1 MKAAGYQVENTK
13 GEKNLDDNYMGYAQ
27 KEVDCVTAFEIFE
40 HMLAPYNILKNIKSE
55 RLIASVPLKLWFAS
69 AYWNEADDWD
79 KHYHEFEIK
88 QFKFLLEKAGWTIK
102 DQELWTSPDPKKDW
116 HSSLVTLFYA
126 PLLHRV
132 LQTQLVIPFFK
143 VLLFFVIN
151 ALSDKKNEKD
161 QGNTANYHSHHF
173 IVTAVP

>member
-1 MKAAGYQVENTK
+1 M
-13 GEKNLDDNYMGYAQ
+13 
-27 KEVDCVTAFEIFE
+27 
-40 HMLAPYNILKNIKSE
+40 
-55 RLIASVPLKLWFAS
+55 IASVPLKLWFAS

-102 DQELWTSPDPKKDW
+102 DQELWTSPDPKR
-116 HSSLVTLFYA
+116 LAFVPCYA
-126 PLLHRV
+126 ILRRV
-132 LQTQLVIPFFK
+132 IASCIANAASYPFFK

-161 QGNTANYHSHHF
+161 QGNTPNYHSHHF